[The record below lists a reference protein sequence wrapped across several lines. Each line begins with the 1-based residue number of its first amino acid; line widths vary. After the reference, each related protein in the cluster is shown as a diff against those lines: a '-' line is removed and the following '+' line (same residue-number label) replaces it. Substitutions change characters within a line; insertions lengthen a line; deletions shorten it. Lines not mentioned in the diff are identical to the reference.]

1 MTDEITLRKAL
12 ATLRSFADNL
22 PKGHTIQE
30 KYVSL
35 YHSLLTD
42 IARETGHDLDYFRI
56 PASEVTIRSAGGE
69 TNFKTGEWIPWY
81 TTHAECDREVFMIKF
96 NGALNFIASF
106 LGDGGKRIIG
116 FVS

>member
-1 MTDEITLRKAL
+1 MDEITLRKAL

-22 PKGHTIQE
+22 PRGNQLEE
-30 KYVSL
+30 KYVAL

-42 IARETGHDLDYFRI
+42 VAQETGRDLDYFRI
-56 PASEVTIRSAGGE
+56 PDAEVHKRQSGG
-69 TNFKTGEWIPWY
+69 KQDIDTGEWEQWY
-81 TTHAECDREVFMIKF
+81 TTHAMCDRDVFLIKF

-106 LGDGGKRIIG
+106 LDDGGKRIIG